1 MEHLWLRLA
10 LCTVQVILLELWV
23 LGQAVDFTLLAC
35 FIFPVMP
42 FFAGSFKGI
51 LVDKL
56 SDLLKEVQR
65 ESPSLN

>member
-1 MEHLWLRLA
+1 MEHLWLRLV
-10 LCTVQVILLELWV
+10 LCTVQVIWLKSWV
-23 LGQAVDFTLLAC
+23 LGQAVDFTGLFHLPSDA
-35 FIFPVMP
+35 